1 MNSFRELRA
10 AAVPPAVST
19 TTGSAY
25 LLVILASLSQL
36 PRRDPIV
43 MNSPPLPSLL
53 ALPVLIQLPVSS
65 SWVRGL
71 SNLPFWTKEGPLTLR
86 KMVLLALSRFLSLPS
101 DVCKR
106 AEVENLLMPFQ
117 GPPAYHRA
125 SCSPASSAFLV
136 IMIYPFINR

>member
-10 AAVPPAVST
+10 AAGPPAVST

-25 LLVILASLSQL
+25 LPVILASLSQL

-53 ALPVLIQLPVSS
+53 ALPMLIQLPVSS

-71 SNLPFWTKEGPLTLR
+71 SNLPFWTKEGPLTL
-86 KMVLLALSRFLSLPS
+86 KVLLALSRFLSLPS

-106 AEVENLLMPFQ
+106 AEVENLLMPFP

-136 IMIYPFINR
+136 IMIYPFIINR